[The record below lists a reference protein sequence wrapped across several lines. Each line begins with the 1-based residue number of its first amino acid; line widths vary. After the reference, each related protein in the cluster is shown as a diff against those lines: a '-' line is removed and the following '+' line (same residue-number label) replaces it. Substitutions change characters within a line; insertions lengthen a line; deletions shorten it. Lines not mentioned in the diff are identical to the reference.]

1 MSETM
6 ADGDAPMRDTHIDTD
21 DDTTTTMTATT
32 MTTTKRQLLV
42 ARARQLDCPN
52 TFNGCSSLFSVAAC
66 AKARAAAT
74 AAPRY
79 TCSVHVC
86 NRVSHVSAEIATIHC
101 NRACIFQ
108 PNSYRIRRSNRR
120 IEVQYSMREL
130 FSIDRSIS
138 D

>member
-86 NRVSHVSAEIATIHC
+86 QSCISRQRRDRYQPLQSRVYLSAEFIPYSTIKS
-101 NRACIFQ
+101 
-108 PNSYRIRRSNRR
+108 PYRGSILDERIVFYRSKH
-120 IEVQYSMREL
+120 L
-130 FSIDRSIS
+130 
-138 D
+138 